1 VKELR
6 CEFTRR
12 WRAAAI
18 CLAGGPPIDF
28 RSLEKRAVSSAVE
41 HCFHTAGATGSIPV
55 PPTNQRTSRRLFD
68 PESYLPDH
76 VDRLMAVSAPDAV
89 CAEVRF
95 IKSKDLAS
103 LQGFS
108 GRDHRG
114 VR

>member
-1 VKELR
+1 MAACVSEPNVECSLVASQAPYFRLTRQRLVRAQYRPPIKELR
-6 CEFTRR
+6 
-12 WRAAAI
+12 ANY
-18 CLAGGPPIDF
+18 
-28 RSLEKRAVSSAVE
+28 SLGKA
-41 HCFHTAGATGSIPV
+41 
-55 PPTNQRTSRRLFD
+55 
-68 PESYLPDH
+68 LPDH

-103 LQGFS
+103 LQGFG

>member
-1 VKELR
+1 MTSRDANYLLQQV
-6 CEFTRR
+6 TR
-12 WRAAAI
+12 
-18 CLAGGPPIDF
+18 LAYGWF
-28 RSLEKRAVSSAVE
+28 VSALLP
-41 HCFHTAGATGSIPV
+41 FHTAEVTGSSPV
-55 PPTNQRTSRRLFD
+55 PPTNQRTSRRPFD
-68 PESYLPDH
+68 RESYLPDH
-76 VDRLMAVSAPDAV
+76 VDRLMTVSAPDAV